1 MAGIKLPTD
10 YGLLRLGLST
20 DMQINFNQPTR
31 GLTMELSVGYQYI
44 DERCRK
50 RIVYRRI
57 PNPDL

>member
-1 MAGIKLPTD
+1 MAGAKLPTD
-10 YGLLRLGLST
+10 YGLMRLGISYDIPMGSNLPYLGST
-20 DMQINFNQPTR
+20 F
-31 GLTMELSVGYQYI
+31 ELSVGYQFI